1 MVIARSPSLHSSF
14 LLIEEE
20 AAQVELRDTTPRP
33 SPPPRSLL
41 SLLYYAAMVIF
52 LASYAAFYCGVRHSM
67 LIIYSH
73 RHHRG
78 CLLLVAL
85 LYDVI

>member
-1 MVIARSPSLHSSF
+1 MV
-14 LLIEEE
+14 
-20 AAQVELRDTTPRP
+20 T
-33 SPPPRSLL
+33 
-41 SLLYYAAMVIF
+41 F

-78 CLLLVAL
+78 CLLLVVL
-85 LYDVI
+85 LYDVIYGETALHRASYNGSKDVVELLLANGADPNIQTKVRSSSFPLSL